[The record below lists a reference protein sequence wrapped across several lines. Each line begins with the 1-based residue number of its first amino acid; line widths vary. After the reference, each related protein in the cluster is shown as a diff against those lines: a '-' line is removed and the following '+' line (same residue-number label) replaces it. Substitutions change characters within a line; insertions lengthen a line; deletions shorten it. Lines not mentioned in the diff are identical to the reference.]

1 MRRGVQ
7 KKVGAF
13 KDQEV
18 QYDTVVTEAFRVERS
33 CLPKCFK
40 TFLVIYPVPYKK
52 NTVMFAFLN
61 VIIFE

>member
-52 NTVMFAFLN
+52 TL
-61 VIIFE
+61 